1 LDGVIVVDKPEG
13 WTSHDVVGKVRS
25 IVSGKPRSIVGGES
39 RGVVGGEP
47 RGIGGGK
54 APRAAK
60 TKVGH
65 LGTLDPIATGVLPL
79 VIGHA
84 TRLAQFYTHSDK
96 IYEGLVRFGWATNTY
111 DRAGEPLDER
121 REFQIDAEELER
133 HLERFRGKFMQ
144 TPPPVSAK
152 KVDGRRA
159 YELARKDI
167 AVELAPV
174 AVEVY
179 ELTVL
184 AIDGADVRLRV
195 HCSGG
200 TYVRSIAHD
209 LGRSLGCG
217 AHLSELRRLASGE
230 FKIEQARTIAQL
242 EALATDGRLVDA
254 IVPAAQMMPGF
265 PSVFVD
271 DLTAAQIRT
280 GRNFPASPFRS
291 QPAQYVKAVT
301 REGQLVAVGEAVLP
315 NVYHPL
321 VVL

>member
-13 WTSHDVVGKVRS
+13 WTSHDVVGKMRS
-25 IVSGKPRSIVGGES
+25 ILSGKPRGILSGNPRSIVGDK
-39 RGVVGGEP
+39 P
-47 RGIGGGK
+47 L
-54 APRAAK
+54 RAAK

-96 IYEGLVRFGWATNTY
+96 LYDGLVRFGRATNTY
-111 DRAGEPLDER
+111 DRAGEPLGER
-121 REFQIDAEELER
+121 CEIQIDPGELEG
-133 HLERFRGKFMQ
+133 HLVNFRGKFMQ

-174 AVEVY
+174 EVQVY

-184 AIDGADVRLRV
+184 AIDGADVRIHA

-209 LGRSLGCG
+209 LGQSLGCG
-217 AHLSELRRLASGE
+217 AHLAELRRLASGE

-242 EALATDGRLVDA
+242 ESLADGDRLIDA
-254 IVPAAQMMPGF
+254 IVPASQMMPGF
-265 PSVFVD
+265 PAVLVD
-271 DLTAAQIRT
+271 DVTAAQIRN

-291 QPAQYVKAVT
+291 QPASQYVKAVT